1 MLRLPEPPDTPSF
14 AALEGH
20 FARLAPGQAPRWGRM
35 TAAQMTRHCR
45 LFAELCLGRV
55 ATPLPLRVVARLVG
69 PWFLRRLLSRS
80 PRRTPKNLRTL
91 APLRATTGE
100 NSDLD
105 DERRRLA
112 TVFAELANAPDPM
125 RHPLYGA
132 MPRDSVQALVRHH
145 TAHHLNQFGL
155 LDDAT

>member
-1 MLRLPEPPDTPSF
+1 MLRLPEPPDTPSL

-20 FARLAPGQAPRWGRM
+20 FARLAPAQAPRWGRM

-55 ATPLPLRVVARLVG
+55 ATTRSASGVARLIG

-91 APLRATTGE
+91 APLRAPAGE
-100 NSDLD
+100 DFDLD
-105 DERRRLA
+105 DERRRLT

-125 RHPLYGA
+125 QHPLYGA
-132 MPRDSVQALVRHH
+132 MPRASVQALVRHH
-145 TAHHLNQFGL
+145 TAHHLGQFGL